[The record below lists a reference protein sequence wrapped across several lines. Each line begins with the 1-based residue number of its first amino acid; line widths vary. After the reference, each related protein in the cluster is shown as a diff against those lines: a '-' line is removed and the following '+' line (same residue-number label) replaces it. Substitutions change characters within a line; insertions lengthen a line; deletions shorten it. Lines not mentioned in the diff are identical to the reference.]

1 MATEAKKLALLRI
14 LEILRQDTD
23 IRHPMTQEMIAKK
36 LKAQFDIEVER
47 KAVGRN
53 LSLLME
59 AGYDIVSTGHGVYLH
74 TRTYEPSEIRL
85 LIDGVLSSR
94 YINSHQSRDLIER
107 LAAEENRYFRKNIQY
122 IYAIDDFHKTGNAE
136 VFYTIDIASEA
147 IEAGK
152 SVEYDYHK
160 YGTDGK
166 LHKSSFQRISPY
178 QLILHNQRY
187 YLMGYSRYWDH
198 MVYHRLDRIRDMK
211 QSDTPALPIRE
222 IPGFEGGINFRT
234 LTTAMPYMFSDPQE
248 RVTFLVDEGYIDYV
262 MDWFGEDV
270 TIEPGTRDHTLK
282 ISLTVSPNAMHYW
295 ALQFAEA
302 VEVLTPASLRDKIK
316 ETLTKAKERY
326 DI

>member
-1 MATEAKKLALLRI
+1 MATESKKLALLRI
-14 LEILRQDTD
+14 LEILRWETD
-23 IRHPMTQEMIAKK
+23 ARHPITQEKLAEK

-53 LSLLME
+53 LSLLAE
-59 AGYDIVSTGHGVYLH
+59 AGYDIAATGHGVYLN

-94 YINSHQSRDLIER
+94 YINAHQSRDLIER
-107 LAAEENRYFRKNIQY
+107 LAAEENKYFRKNIQH
-122 IYAIDDFHKTGNAE
+122 IRAVDDFHKTRNAE
-136 VFYTIDIASEA
+136 VFYTIDLVSEA
-147 IEAGK
+147 IDAGRA
-152 SVEYDYHK
+152 VEYDYHK
-160 YGTDGK
+160 YGADGK
-166 LHKSSFQRISPY
+166 LHKSSFQRVSPY

-198 MVYHRLDRIRDMK
+198 MVYHRLDRIRNMTV
-211 QSDTPALPIRE
+211 SDTPAIPIRE
-222 IPGFEGGINFRT
+222 IPGFEGGVNFRT

-270 TIEPGTRDHTLK
+270 VIEPGAREHTLK

-302 VEVLTPASLRDKIK
+302 VEVLTPASLRKKIK
-316 ETLTKAKERY
+316 ETLKKASERY
-326 DI
+326 AL